1 MKRIKTFNQ
10 LFEATKMHED
20 CEEFFDILNG
30 TRELEQIKKW
40 YDLAQVRTG
49 RINVKVI
56 KNNPNGYIN
65 LPGSPFFHKA
75 RSDRWMFTFV
85 SSGKFYGMKD
95 SSDLV
100 TLAKTFI
107 KDIIYKSAPV
117 DFNRAEANKML
128 DDENFIFSKIWK
140 TPSEPY
146 IEYRSNKGNEIITNL
161 SFVEKKSNLL
171 GTLGKISKV
180 YVKGDENLNSLYIDL
195 SNVVDLIPD
204 ELKDALGVH
213 RYDIEMDAAEIDI
226 IPKGI
231 GTKTISNSK
240 VSRGPSREIRK
251 VKITIGYKTEEEV
264 VKAVDDIIKKYAKS
278 IIVYIKNRNGG
289 PSDMIESELL
299 TSIVRSLLGGDL
311 SDNEDS
317 MSVIDN
323 YFKKNPLEL
332 YVLNNNPKL
341 KAEVIKRTGIKDYSR
356 LGMGLKNGLL

>member
-1 MKRIKTFNQ
+1 MKRIKTFSQ

-20 CEEFFDILNG
+20 CEEFFDALDG

-40 YDLAQVRTG
+40 YDLVPARTG
-49 RINVKVI
+49 RINIRVI

-65 LPGSPFFHKA
+65 LPGSPFFDKL
-75 RSDRWMFTFV
+75 RPNSWMFTFV
-85 SSGKFYGMKD
+85 ASGKFYGQKD
-95 SSDLV
+95 SPNLV
-100 TLAKTFI
+100 SLTKTFI
-107 KDIIYKSAPV
+107 KDIIYKSAPA
-117 DFNRAEANKML
+117 DFNRAEANKMI

-146 IEYRSNKGNEIITNL
+146 IEYRSNKGDGIITNL
-161 SFVEKKSNLL
+161 SFVKNKSNLL
-171 GTLGKISKV
+171 HTLGKINKV

-213 RYDIEMDAAEIDI
+213 RYDIEMNASEIDI

-240 VSRGPSREIRK
+240 VSRGPSREMRK
-251 VKITIGYKTEEEV
+251 LKVTIGYKTEDEV
-264 VKAVDDIIKKYAKS
+264 VKAVDDIIKKYVKS
-278 IIVYIKNRNGG
+278 IVVYIKNRKGG
-289 PSDMIESELL
+289 QSDMIESELL
-299 TSIVRSLLGGDL
+299 TSIVRSLLGDDL
-311 SDNEDS
+311 SDNGDS

-332 YVLNNNPKL
+332 YILNNNPKL